1 MGKMSMVKMEE
12 LERKL
17 IVFNTNS
24 VDRLDELEAKIE
36 GLNNEIRN
44 LEFKLVSDLSQPARP
59 KIHISKLFGKFV
71 GVSDESVNEAK
82 ENYKIIRRKLSDNGK
97 KSSFQVD
104 KYDYIFIYHPIMETH
119 DLEF

>member
-1 MGKMSMVKMEE
+1 MSMAKMDE
-12 LERKL
+12 LERNIQYLK
-17 IVFNTNS
+17 F
-24 VDRLDELEAKIE
+24 ELLGE
-36 GLNNEIRN
+36 
-44 LEFKLVSDLSQPARP
+44 LSQPARP

-97 KSSFQVD
+97 KSNFQVD
-104 KYDYIFIYHPIMETH
+104 KYDYRFIYHPIMETH

>member
-1 MGKMSMVKMEE
+1 MSMVKMEE

-24 VDRLDELEAKIE
+24 VERLDELEAKIE

-44 LEFKLVSDLSQPARP
+44 LEFKLLSDLSQPARP

-97 KSSFQVD
+97 KSNFQVD
-104 KYDYIFIYHPIMETH
+104 KYDYRFIYHPIMETH